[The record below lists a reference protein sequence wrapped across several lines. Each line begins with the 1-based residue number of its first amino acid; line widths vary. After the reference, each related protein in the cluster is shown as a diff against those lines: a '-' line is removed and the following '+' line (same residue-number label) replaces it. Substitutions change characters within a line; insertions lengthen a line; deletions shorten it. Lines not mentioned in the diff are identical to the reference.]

1 MPQDQRT
8 RDQLIERRDELNAQL
23 NRVNEDLTV
32 SLDRDPEEQAIEL
45 EQEDVSITMEDNLR
59 AELAEIEARLAES
72 ENGG

>member
-8 RDQLIERRDELNAQL
+8 KDQLIERRDELNAQL

>member
-45 EQEDVSITMEDNLR
+45 EQEDVSITMDDNLR